1 MDGQTQNRVTK
12 FYNIN
17 TAKDCISQSNNMSY
31 LVIIKFTTAIIYKSK
46 PLQQF
51 MSSQRTL

>member
-1 MDGQTQNRVTK
+1 MDGQTQNRLTK

-31 LVIIKFTTAIIYKSK
+31 LVTIKFTTAIIYKSK

-51 MSSQRTL
+51 MSGQRTL